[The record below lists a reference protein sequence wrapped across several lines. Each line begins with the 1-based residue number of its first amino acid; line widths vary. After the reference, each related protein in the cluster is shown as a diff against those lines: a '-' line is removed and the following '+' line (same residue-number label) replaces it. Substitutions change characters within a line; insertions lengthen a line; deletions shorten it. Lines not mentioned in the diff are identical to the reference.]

1 MTFLKQFYAILAG
14 RRSLVALSVLCGL
27 LFALANLLP
36 PLVIRQLIL
45 WLTEGGGS
53 NAGLLQLVAMLFGVY
68 LLRGLTRYGYGRF
81 SHVASY
87 QVMHDLMV
95 RVYRH
100 IQRLPH
106 RFFHQQR
113 TGQLIS
119 RSINDVE
126 AVEDF
131 IAHGIPETLLALVI
145 PTAMMAVLFSID
157 VQLALITLLP
167 IPLVAYLVYRYVA
180 KVRLM
185 WRGVRGNLAELI
197 AQVQDH
203 LAGIAVIKSFVQ
215 EEQSAARIE
224 TRSRRFRD
232 SMISANLVSLI
243 PNGIIEGASGAG
255 ILLVIWSGG
264 TIALE
269 GRISVADLFVFIAY
283 MGHIYEPFMRLASM
297 NDVLQKASISTDRV
311 FELLNTQSDLVDAP
325 NAAVPEQMEW
335 DIRFHN
341 VTFAYPP
348 NPAVL
353 HDINFQVQSGQLLA
367 LVGPTG
373 AGKSTVSS
381 LIPRYFDPQE
391 GAVLIGGHD
400 LRQLPL
406 DYLRSH
412 IASVAQDV
420 FLFHGSVRENILF
433 GRPEATE
440 DALRDAARAAN
451 AEEFIL
457 HLPEGYDTLIGE
469 RGVRLSGGQKQRLSI
484 ARALLKDAPILI
496 LDEATSSVDT
506 ETEALIQEAISR
518 LAHNRTTLVIAHRL
532 STIRNADKIVVL
544 GQGRIAAEG
553 THDELMSED
562 GLYVRMVRAQEMA
575 TAPLLGE
582 GGRPSL

>member
-14 RRSLVALSVLCGL
+14 RRRLVALSVLCGL
-27 LFALANLLP
+27 IFAAANLLP

-53 NAGLLQLVAMLFGVY
+53 DAGLLQLVAMLFGVY

-87 QVMHDLMV
+87 QVMHELMV

-145 PTAMMAVLFSID
+145 PVAMMGVLFTLN
-157 VQLALITLLP
+157 VKLALITLLP

-180 KVRLM
+180 KVRGM
-185 WRGVRGNLAELI
+185 WRDVRNHLAILI
-197 AQVQDH
+197 AQVHDH

-215 EEQSAARIE
+215 EEPCAARIE
-224 TRSRRFRD
+224 SHSRRFRD

-243 PNGIIEGASGAG
+243 PSGLIEGASGAG

-264 TIALE
+264 TIALQ
-269 GRISVADLFVFIAY
+269 GQMSVADLFVFIAY
-283 MGHIYEPFMRLASM
+283 MGHIYEPFLRLASL
-297 NDVLQKASISTDRV
+297 NDVLQKAAVSTDRV
-311 FELLNTQSDLVDAP
+311 FELLNVESDIVDAP
-325 NAAVPEQMEW
+325 DAVIPKEMEW
-335 DIRFHN
+335 SVRFAN
-341 VTFAYPP
+341 VTFAYEP
-348 NPAVL
+348 NPPVL
-353 HDINFQVQSGQLLA
+353 HDINFQVEAGQILA

-373 AGKSTVSS
+373 AGKSTISA
-381 LIPRYFDPQE
+381 LLPRHFDPQQ
-391 GAVLIGGHD
+391 GAVQIDDHD
-400 LRQLPL
+400 VRHLPL
-406 DYLRSH
+406 DFLRGH

-433 GRPEATE
+433 GRPEASE
-440 DALRDAARAAN
+440 ADLRQAAQAAN

-457 HLPEGYDTLIGE
+457 HLPEEYDTLIGE
-469 RGVRLSGGQKQRLSI
+469 RGIRLSGGQKQRLSI
-484 ARALLKDAPILI
+484 ARALLKDAPILV

-506 ETEALIQEAISR
+506 ETEALIQEAIDR
-518 LAHNRTTLVIAHRL
+518 LVHNRTTIVIAHRL

-544 GQGRIAAEG
+544 DQGRIGAEG
-553 THDELMSED
+553 THDQLMATD
-562 GLYVRMVRAQEMA
+562 GLYARMVRAQELARGPM
-575 TAPLLGE
+575 LE
-582 GGRPSL
+582 KFDR